1 MENNELLSIGQ
12 LAQMSGCTSR
22 TLRHYQ
28 QIGLL
33 LPIKTKPDG
42 ERFFGSDQ
50 VLRLQHILVL
60 KQTGMPLEKIAK
72 VLDSNL
78 SKTAALAEQGAR
90 LDLEIKRLQN
100 MKEAVE
106 LTLLRIENKENLVM
120 TESFDGFEQNP
131 YAYEAEQRWP
141 DNFAESQKR
150 MGKLSPQQR
159 GDVIEVGNEI
169 TRQLAALFK
178 SEAAADS
185 PEVQE
190 QIDRH
195 YNWVCNF
202 WTPQRE
208 SYIGLG
214 EMYVAD
220 ARFTAHYNEFAVG
233 LAPFIRDAILHY
245 ATSNLA

>member
-233 LAPFIRDAILHY
+233 LAPFIRDAILRY
-245 ATSNLA
+245 AASNLV

>member
-1 MENNELLSIGQ
+1 
-12 LAQMSGCTSR
+12 
-22 TLRHYQ
+22 
-28 QIGLL
+28 
-33 LPIKTKPDG
+33 
-42 ERFFGSDQ
+42 
-50 VLRLQHILVL
+50 
-60 KQTGMPLEKIAK
+60 
-72 VLDSNL
+72 
-78 SKTAALAEQGAR
+78 
-90 LDLEIKRLQN
+90 

-106 LTLLRIENKENLVM
+106 RTLLRIENEENLLM
-120 TESFDGFEQNP
+120 TESFDGFEQDP

-141 DNFAESQKR
+141 DNFAKSQKR

-159 GDVIEVGNEI
+159 GDLIEAGNEI
-169 TRQLAALFK
+169 TRQLAGLFK

-190 QIDRH
+190 QIDGH
-195 YNWVCNF
+195 YNCVCNF

>member
-1 MENNELLSIGQ
+1 MENGELQSIGQ

-33 LPIKTKPDG
+33 QPLRTKPDG
-42 ERFFGSDQ
+42 ERFYGPDQ

-60 KQTGMPLEKIAK
+60 KQTGMPLEQIAK

-159 GDVIEVGNEI
+159 GDVIEAGNEI

-220 ARFTAHYNEFAVG
+220 ARFIAHYNEFAVG

-245 ATSNLA
+245 AALNLV